1 LRGVFGVTSPVQLWY
16 DIAPI
21 SAGVFGVP
29 IGFALI
35 ILVSLVTPAP
45 KKEVQDLIDH
55 VRYPTL
61 K

>member
-1 LRGVFGVTSPVQLWY
+1 
-16 DIAPI
+16 
-21 SAGVFGVP
+21 
-29 IGFALI
+29 
-35 ILVSLVTPAP
+35 LVSLVTPAP

>member
-1 LRGVFGVTSPVQLWY
+1 
-16 DIAPI
+16 
-21 SAGVFGVP
+21 VFGVP
-29 IGFALI
+29 LGFALI

-45 KKEVQDLIDH
+45 NKEVQELIDH

>member
-1 LRGVFGVTSPVQLWY
+1 MLTLLLCVFVALLIV
-16 DIAPI
+16 
-21 SAGVFGVP
+21 GVP

-45 KKEVQDLIDH
+45 RKDIQDLIDH

-61 K
+61 RDDINTNAA